1 MLFVRALLVLTFLQM
16 SLSAHADP
24 QVLRM
29 ATTAPDGTAWAR
41 ELRAFS
47 REVESETEGRVLVK
61 WYLGGIA
68 GDETNMLERI
78 RHGQLDGA
86 ASGGPMCETLGP
98 TMRVLRVIGL
108 MSTAA
113 EAEHVLSRVKPRI
126 EAEFHSHGFTL
137 IGAPVLGPHI
147 VFSRRPV
154 RSLDE
159 LRKLTLWV
167 WDRDDVMRLML
178 PALGVKFVSLPLPE
192 AGRAYEEG
200 RVDGFLAPPTVALA
214 FQWSAQTGYVSD
226 LRVDWL
232 SGCVAF
238 TDRALDPLPIA
249 DREAVR
255 AAGAKMTARIHQ
267 VSANTDLLLMGGLFQ
282 KQGMQVIP
290 VTADFQ
296 ADFTRAA
303 KAVRER
309 LDPRQIDPATLT
321 RVLGILAEG
330 QPDRAR

>member
-1 MLFVRALLVLTFLQM
+1 VLFVRALLVLTFLQL
-16 SLSAHADP
+16 SLPAHADP

-47 REVESETEGRVLVK
+47 REVESATEGRVQVK
-61 WYLGGIA
+61 WYFGGIA

-86 ASGGPMCETLGP
+86 ASGGPLCETLGP
-98 TMRVLRVIGL
+98 TMRVLRVVGL
-108 MSTAA
+108 MSTAS
-113 EAEHVLSRVKPRI
+113 EAEHVLSRLKPRV
-126 EAEFHSHGFTL
+126 EAEFHAQGFML
-137 IGAPVLGPHI
+137 VGAPVIGPHI

-214 FQWSAQTGYVSD
+214 FQWSAQASFVSD

-232 SGCVAF
+232 TGCVAF
-238 TDRALDPLPIA
+238 ADRAIDPLPIA
-249 DREAVR
+249 DRQAVR

-267 VSANTDLLLMGGLFQ
+267 VSASTDLLLMGGLFQ
-282 KQGMQVIP
+282 KQGMREIP
-290 VTADFQ
+290 VDPRFQ

-303 KAVRER
+303 KAVRDH
-309 LDPRQIDPATLT
+309 LDPKQIDPAALT
-321 RVLGILAEG
+321 RILGILAER
-330 QPDRAR
+330 QPDHAR